1 MTVHQARQVRHI
13 VPDGETGS
21 SGWGGG
27 GEPRFLKGR
36 LWNALEREQ
45 RGTEISTPSTSLV
58 AKLLSFFVSG
68 TKVECQMEPGKT
80 TEGDL
85 EELSLLTSPLCLLIP
100 IGPSLHV
107 MGSLVNGTVYMLPPP
122 PKWSWIWTYSW
133 PLNNTEVR
141 DTNPPWYSQKSTY
154 KFWHSSQT

>member
-1 MTVHQARQVRHI
+1 M
-13 VPDGETGS
+13 
-21 SGWGGG
+21 
-27 GEPRFLKGR
+27 
-36 LWNALEREQ
+36 EREQ

-107 MGSLVNGTVYMLPPP
+107 MGSLVNGTVYMLPPRQNDLEYELTVDP
-122 PKWSWIWTYSW
+122 
-133 PLNNTEVR
+133 
-141 DTNPPWYSQKSTY
+141 
-154 KFWHSSQT
+154 